1 MSGVYANW
9 IKPQYPFMN
18 NDIPQ
23 MRSEGFQPRFYFGG
37 SNVPQDIGVSNSTI
51 GGTGLDAKFKFP
63 VPKNQGISRQ
73 TTGFSNKSRVIKPR
87 NIKHI
92 V

>member
-23 MRSEGFQPRFYFGG
+23 MRSEGFQPPFFFGG
-37 SNVPQDIGVSNSTI
+37 SNVPSELGMKSNMSGGAISIDNKIIKPAEQGVS
-51 GGTGLDAKFKFP
+51 
-63 VPKNQGISRQ
+63 RQ
-73 TTGFSNKSRVIKPR
+73 ITGFSKKSRVVKPR
-87 NIKHI
+87 NIKHL